1 MDKRFMRFKKDLN
14 INNLFRAIN
23 SKADDEKF
31 NLSVST
37 IDSRLNAL
45 ADLLE
50 QMKKEFDSTKKLKKT
65 VNAII
70 SIMTK
75 DKANA
80 LATTSNVP

>member
-1 MDKRFMRFKKDLN
+1 MKKLSDTIDKRFMRFKKDLN

-75 DKANA
+75 D
-80 LATTSNVP
+80 

>member
-1 MDKRFMRFKKDLN
+1 MDRRFIKFRKDLN
-14 INNLFRAIN
+14 VNNLFRAIN
-23 SKADDEKF
+23 SKADEGKF
-31 NLSVST
+31 NLSITT

-75 DKANA
+75 D
-80 LATTSNVP
+80 

>member
-50 QMKKEFDSTKKLKKT
+50 
-65 VNAII
+65 
-70 SIMTK
+70 
-75 DKANA
+75 
-80 LATTSNVP
+80 